1 MKTARLFIAALYL
14 HLALSIAA
22 PVGILILNWQREE
35 FSEGGKLLVLSW
47 LAGTVLAVVLGWIC
61 AVMGFVARH
70 QRHMGRLVSG
80 WRLLKMKTIPFYVLY
95 FVWSGVVCGAL
106 IISSRGA
113 LLPLLLIPAGL
124 VCLFVFQSGCLG
136 LALVHTMRRH
146 GDGPSLFH
154 YPGQILPVL
163 DVVSTLFL
171 MRSLHVDN
179 IN

>member
-80 WRLLKMKTIPFYVLY
+80 
-95 FVWSGVVCGAL
+95 AL